1 MIFIPCTMLT
11 VMPVRIGGVG
21 NRIAVVRRLEKIILK
36 VAQSFVGWVCERVH
50 TIRQGSL
57 QSG

>member
-1 MIFIPCTMLT
+1 MLT